1 MINNATLGKEQF
13 KRKYVTIETLQ
24 KDQKNKKKGADGDLD
39 LLCTKEV
46 ESAIPIEGNEINEK
60 KKEAD
65 DGDLH
70 LVGTEKAQSAIP
82 SKGADEKLNLVA
94 TDKKEEYAAQS
105 PGQGKKKKFTKKAS

>member
-39 LLCTKEV
+39 LVCTKEV

-60 KKEAD
+60 KKDAD

-70 LVGTEKAQSAIP
+70 FVGTEKAQSAIP
-82 SKGADEKLNLVA
+82 TKGADEELNLVA
-94 TDKKEEYAAQS
+94 TDQKEEYAAQS